1 VTVAFA
7 VLVVAGCAARRPPV
21 VFLSD
26 FGTTDDSVAICKG
39 VMLAIEP
46 RLQIVDLTHEV
57 PPYAI
62 AEGARLLADT
72 AKYYLPGTVF
82 LAVVDPGVGG
92 TRRPIVAV
100 SRGRGQYFVVPDNG
114 LITLVGDRDGIRS
127 ARAIENPAWLG
138 PARSAT
144 FHGRDV
150 FAPAAAHLTLGV
162 APSRFGPPVAD
173 PVRVAWPGTREVG
186 GEVEGRVI
194 HIDRFGNLITSIDS
208 ETVARL
214 ARGGVVTAS
223 IGRRRLPLVRT
234 YGDLGAGGV
243 GALVGSRGRLEVA
256 VRQGSAAQRLSVR
269 RGARVRLSRS
279 TRTSR
284 APGRGRS

>member
-1 VTVAFA
+1 MTIVT
-7 VLVVAGCAARRPPV
+7 LTT
-21 VFLSD
+21 D
-26 FGTTDDSVAICKG
+26 FGTRDPYVAEMKAVILG
-39 VMLAIEP
+39 LHAAVRLVDVTHDVAAHDVVEAGLAIEAMASVCP
-46 RLQIVDLTHEV
+46 Q
-57 PPYAI
+57 
-62 AEGARLLADT
+62 
-72 AKYYLPGTVF
+72 GTVHV
-82 LAVVDPGVGG
+82 AVVDPGVGG
-92 TRRPIVAV
+92 SRRGLVVAT
-100 SRGRGQYFVVPDNG
+100 SGQLFVGPDNG
-114 LITLVGDRDGIRS
+114 LFTPVLARS
-127 ARAIENPAWLG
+127 GWQAFELRAAEYRRPAV
-138 PARSAT
+138 SAT

-223 IGRRRLPLVRT
+223 IGRRRLPLVQT